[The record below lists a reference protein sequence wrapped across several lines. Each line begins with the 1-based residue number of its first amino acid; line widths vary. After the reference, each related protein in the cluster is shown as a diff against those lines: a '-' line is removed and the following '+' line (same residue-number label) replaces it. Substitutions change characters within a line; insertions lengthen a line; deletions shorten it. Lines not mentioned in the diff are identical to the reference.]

1 LEVFF
6 GVPLLIILADDMLL
20 FLVSRLLPRLLPL
33 LSHPFSGSLVI
44 IVAGFFSGL
53 APNYPSLLVL
63 RTLCG
68 FGVGGSTV
76 PFDLLAEF
84 LPNSHRGRFLIY
96 IEYFWTIGSIFVA
109 GMAWLFLSQSGW
121 RVLTMVTAIPVAIAL
136 IGSIIVLPES
146 PR

>member
-1 LEVFF
+1 
-6 GVPLLIILADDMLL
+6 M
-20 FLVSRLLPRLLPL
+20 
-33 LSHPFSGSLVI
+33 VI

-109 GMAWLFLSQSGW
+109 GMAWLLLSQSGW
-121 RVLTMVTAIPVAIAL
+121 RVLTMITAIPVAIAL
-136 IGSIIVLPES
+136 IWSIIVLPES
-146 PR
+146 PRYSCNLYPPHSFLLS